1 LDASPLPIPV
11 AICSKQ
17 AASSGFPPMKSLSPG
32 KPSFRGSAVF
42 MKTAS
47 IFKFACR
54 HVLEIG
60 NNLRFVWN
68 PCLDGW
74 IFGR

>member
-1 LDASPLPIPV
+1 
-11 AICSKQ
+11 
-17 AASSGFPPMKSLSPG
+17 MKSLSPG